1 MKFIEPKWLEA
12 EVRRQIDVKV
22 IDDNG
27 NIQRA
32 VIPRDVNNTDYK
44 SLMLQYSIEDIQKNT
59 DEDIRLFRERKARRD
74 REKNE
79 KTEREANEALF
90 LAKLEVFEM
99 EEVKNSTNRELKR
112 KIRKSKNKTELL
124 INTIIGIIDDRKSE

>member
-1 MKFIEPKWLEA
+1 MKFIEPKWLDA